1 MKLAEKKTDTT
12 QKALWIILGMLLIS
26 GCGYRLEGGG
36 YLFQGVTRV
45 GVEVFENN
53 SNQTRAGIDFTNE
66 LIREIQEET
75 DTKVVDPADAPR
87 RIKGRVK
94 AVTFSTLSRSSTE
107 TVLERRITVVVD
119 VQLLDADSDVLWSA
133 NNFSSFDSY
142 LVDADKINDEAS
154 INEAIKII
162 AQRISERLVSQM
174 MANF

>member
-1 MKLAEKKTDTT
+1 MKLPEMKTGNM
-12 QKALWIILGMLLIS
+12 QKSVWVILGMLLVA

-36 YLFQGVTRV
+36 YLHRNVARV

-53 SNQTRAGIDFTNE
+53 SAQTRAGIDFTNE

-75 DTKVVDPADAPR
+75 DTKVMDPADAPR
-87 RIKGRVK
+87 HIKGRVK
-94 AVTFSTLSRSSTE
+94 AITFSPLSRSSTE
-107 TVLERRITVVVD
+107 TVIERRITAVVD
-119 VQLLDADSDVLWSA
+119 VQLLDADGDVLWSA

-162 AQRISERLVSQM
+162 AQRIAERLVSQM

>member
-1 MKLAEKKTDTT
+1 MKLPEMKTENMQT
-12 QKALWIILGMLLIS
+12 AILIILGMLLIA

-36 YLFQGVTRV
+36 YVHRNVARV

-53 SNQTRAGIDFTNE
+53 SAQTRAGIAFTNE

-75 DTKVVDPADAPR
+75 DTKVMDPADAPR

-94 AVTFSTLSRSSTE
+94 AITFSTLSRSSTE
-107 TVLERRITVVVD
+107 TVTERRITAVVD
-119 VQLLDADSDVLWSA
+119 VQLLDADGDVLWSA

-142 LVDADKINDEAS
+142 LVDSDKINDEAS
-154 INEAIKII
+154 INDAIGII
-162 AQRISERLVSQM
+162 AQRIAERLVSQM